1 MPEPIATWNPTR
13 DVWETDR
20 LSLFSE
26 RPDVFSETWPT
37 SGMTRRGELLPL
49 PTSVPAI
56 DADACSSSPLLPTPI
71 TKYSGLTV
79 EQFMRF
85 RKIPPGGTISDLR
98 ILFELVLRPD
108 DQ

>member
-37 SGMTRRGELLPL
+37 SGMTRCGKLLPL
-49 PTSVPAI
+49 PPSVPAI
-56 DADACSSSPLLPTPI
+56 DGDDCSSSPLLPTPI
-71 TKYSGLTV
+71 TQYSGATV

-85 RKIPPGGTISDLR
+85 RKIPEGGIISDLR
-98 ILFELVLRPD
+98 ILFEQVLRN